1 MVWQLA
7 LILLI
12 GALVISVLFTNRD
25 GYVDFTPALVT
36 LDKPRDPYALLD
48 LPTKPYPQIAKGPTS
63 EQCYGVDYQT
73 PLALEPSYRQM
84 TNNFKHKNGES
95 CSALNHDLILGIYA

>member
-1 MVWQLA
+1 M
-7 LILLI
+7 
-12 GALVISVLFTNRD
+12 FMNRD
-25 GYVDFTPALVT
+25 GYVDFTPAPAS

-48 LPTKPYPQIAKGPTS
+48 LPTKPYPQVAQGPTS
-63 EQCYGVDYQT
+63 EQCYNVDYQSS
-73 PLALEPSYRQM
+73 LALEPSYRQM